1 MRNLMNQGNQNLYL
15 LRFELTLS
23 HASVDLFSI
32 ISMASLPL
40 INNLKM
46 DLIDNDEFK
55 NGFNRVFRIYLAKV
69 SLNFYFS

>member
-15 LRFELTLS
+15 LRFELTVISCFPLTPFDNLHGES
-23 HASVDLFSI
+23 AS
-32 ISMASLPL
+32 

-55 NGFNRVFRIYLAKV
+55 TGLTACSGIYLRFR
-69 SLNFYFS
+69 SQS